1 MFTMTPALP
10 AASHS
15 KARTEVALP
24 SSVCSRHR
32 KPGAASA
39 AALTGSS
46 AATKSA
52 SAGLSSGTRSRAT
65 LTWAST

>member
-1 MFTMTPALP
+1 MTPALP

-15 KARTEVALP
+15 KARTAVALP
-24 SSVCSRHR
+24 SSVCSRHTN
-32 KPGAASA
+32 PGAPSA

-46 AATKSA
+46 AATKPA
-52 SAGLSSGTRSRAT
+52 SAGLSSGVRNRAT